1 MHIIQLNKDKS
12 FYNDLYLLTSVEVI
26 RFFIVGLSLNLPGI
40 ILLLGDPRRPSEA
53 YPCTEQAAPP
63 APTAV
68 DNRAA
73 TTEQARG
80 TADPGPGRPRPPER
94 PVQH

>member
-26 RFFIVGLSLNLPGI
+26 QFFIVGLSLNLPGI
-40 ILLLGDPRRPSEA
+40 ILLLGAPRRPGEA

-63 APTAV
+63 ASTAV

-73 TTEQARG
+73 ATEQARG
-80 TADPGPGRPRPPER
+80 TADSGPGRPRPPER